1 VSGVRRGLT
10 VALLL
15 AALAAGC
22 AAERGG
28 TPTDT
33 VGKVSHAAPDL
44 EALLPNSVESVPL
57 LKSSTLGA
65 RGNAFQRS
73 IAASLRRL
81 GKDPAELRFASGAD
95 YSNRISVE
103 VGVFEAPGVRAAALE
118 RAIVRGSQVT
128 QPAMRVSRATVAG
141 KPVTTLLF
149 PGSSRLY
156 LYGKG
161 DRVFYVG
168 SVDPKQAAGILK
180 RFP

>member
-1 VSGVRRGLT
+1 VRRGLT

-15 AALAAGC
+15 VLVTGC
-22 AAERGG
+22 SAVRGG

-33 VGKVSHAAPDL
+33 VRDVTHAAPDL
-44 EALLPNSVESVPL
+44 EALLPDSVESVPL

-81 GKDPAELRFASGAD
+81 GKDPAELRFANGAD

-103 VGVFEAPGVRAAALE
+103 VGVFEAPGVAAAALS

-128 QPAMRVSRATVAG
+128 QPALRVSRTTVAG

-161 DRVFYVG
+161 DRVFYAG
-168 SVDPKQAAGILK
+168 STDPRQAAGILK